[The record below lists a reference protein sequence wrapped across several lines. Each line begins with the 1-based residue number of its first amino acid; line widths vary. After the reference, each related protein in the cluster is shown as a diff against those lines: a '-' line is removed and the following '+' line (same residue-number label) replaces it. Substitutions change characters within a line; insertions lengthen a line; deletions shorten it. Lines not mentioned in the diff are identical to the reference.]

1 MKPVHSF
8 ITVLLATS
16 IARSAKTCQA
26 QDATSA
32 KTDVVL
38 TYMELR
44 GFCLDQLGQWWY
56 HPFIERGA
64 DVSRGKTKMRE

>member
-1 MKPVHSF
+1 MTPVHSS
-8 ITVLLATS
+8 ITVLSAPS

-26 QDATSA
+26 QDVTAA

-44 GFCLDQLGQWWY
+44 GFCLDQLGQWGY
-56 HPFIERGA
+56 H
-64 DVSRGKTKMRE
+64 SLREEQTLVGEKQR